1 MSFMEVLQDQDS
13 IPVALTLL
21 ILVAPLLLKLSS
33 SKCAIKTRPPPSP
46 PRLPII
52 GNFHQ
57 LGSSP
62 HRSLAALPSQ
72 YGPIMLLHL
81 GQKPVLVV
89 SSTHATAQ
97 VLKTHDIN
105 ICNRP
110 KSDIT
115 AKLLYNYKD
124 VSAASYGEF
133 WRQIR
138 SLCVVQLL
146 SAKRVQSFRTVREEE
161 TFIIRIKESWMSSE
175 PVDLS
180 ETVMTLSN
188 DVICRVAFGKKVQRL
203 EVEEHAEQVCLVFGK
218 ILQRHDPNEGEREAD
233 RMYTYILQLATSAV
247 AEFD

>member
-33 SKCAIKTRPPPSP
+33 SKCAIQTRPPPSP
-46 PRLPII
+46 PQLPII

-72 YGPIMLLHL
+72 YSPIMLLHL

-105 ICNRP
+105 FCNRP

-161 TFIIRIKESWMSSE
+161 TFIVRIKESWMSSE

-188 DVICRVAFGKKVQRL
+188 DVICRVALGRKYKDWRFKSMLSKFVWYLGRFCKGTTPMKGSVK
-203 EVEEHAEQVCLVFGK
+203 HIA
-218 ILQRHDPNEGEREAD
+218 
-233 RMYTYILQLATSAV
+233 YTPTDYSWLRV
-247 AEFD
+247 M